1 MPQGNYEGISIRDA
15 MEKINAKTNGW
26 FLPNTQRQYVWGA
39 RDSSEEYICLLLDSL
54 LRGYPIGGL
63 VLWETEQSVPHREFL
78 GDYSPGKTTKI
89 VPEERWGLHKC
100 LVYDGQQRLQT
111 LHSVLYHRF
120 NGRVLYYNLLFDPE
134 SAELDETGFFFKS
147 PDEDVPEESISMIQL
162 MGMEKPEEKIA
173 LRRELETKLS
183 ESNSLVVEKNLER
196 LWDVFV
202 KRDVKSIAYF
212 PVRSNSPLDVNEV
225 FRRLNTGGIQLTQLE
240 LVLSKI
246 NAVSTY
252 FEERLWELSGKVK
265 EATGGVPGYE
275 FSATD
280 IVQLLYLL
288 VFRTTRVDES
298 RVNESTAA
306 RFVEVFEHVQQVL
319 PAVFKYF
326 FFEEFHINA
335 KWLVPRQQALL
346 PLFAYFIELERHGRV
361 WEPQKIADMDKIR
374 TYFVKSQLCD
384 WNTTTMA
391 TRFSCEAM
399 DAATQNM
406 GFPLEEITRIAV
418 EKNRTGEV
426 HFYQLEAPRWFSLKI
441 LTPTRQ
447 YLFNERTPQID
458 HIFPQAL
465 KKGMPDDADYRQRID
480 VLWNLQPT
488 PAGVNRKKWD
498 THPVDYFKSEKGK
511 AFVNCYDFLP
521 DLDSPDF
528 QDENAFISFRKQ
540 CMLDFLLK
548 RYGVTIRDNPKYS
561 LKEEAG

>member
-1 MPQGNYEGISIRDA
+1 MPQGNYEGISIREA

-78 GDYSPGKTTKI
+78 GDYSAGKTTKI
-89 VPEERWGLHKC
+89 VPQERWGLHKY

-120 NGRVLYYNLLFDPE
+120 NGRVLYFNLLFNAE

-147 PDEDVPEESISMIQL
+147 PDEDVPPGSISMIQL
-162 MGMEKPEEKIA
+162 MGMERPEEKIT
-173 LRRELETKLS
+173 LRHELETMLPDS
-183 ESNSLVVEKNLER
+183 DCLVVEKNLER

-202 KRDVKSIAYF
+202 KRDVRSIAYF
-212 PVRSNSPLDVNEV
+212 PVRSNSPKDVNEV

-252 FEERLWELSGKVK
+252 FEEMLWELSGKVK
-265 EATGGVPGYE
+265 AATGGVPGYE

-298 RVNESTAA
+298 KVDESTAA
-306 RFVEVFEHVQQVL
+306 RFVEAFKHVQKVL
-319 PAVFKYF
+319 PSVFKYF

-335 KWLVPRQQALL
+335 KWLVPRQQAIL
-346 PLFAYFIELERHGRV
+346 PLFAYFIELERHGWV
-361 WEPQKIADMDKIR
+361 WDPQKITDMGKIR

-384 WNTTTMA
+384 WNTTTMV
-391 TRFSCEAM
+391 TRFSCEVM
-399 DAATQNM
+399 DAAKQNL
-406 GFPLEEITRIAV
+406 GFPLEEITRIAM

-441 LTPTRQ
+441 LTPNRL

-465 KKGMPDDADYRQRID
+465 KKGMPEDADYRQRVD
-480 VLWNLQPT
+480 VLWNLQPA
-488 PAGVNRKKWD
+488 PAGINREKWVS
-498 THPVDYFKSEKGK
+498 HPVDYFKSAEGK
-511 AFVNCYDFLP
+511 AFVDCYDFLP

-528 QDENAFISFRKQ
+528 QDEIAFISFRKQ
-540 CMLDFLLK
+540 RMLDFLLN
-548 RYGVTIRDNPKYS
+548 RYGVEIRDNPKIV
-561 LKEEAG
+561 